1 MDTMLMALAEAAQK
15 PTAATWRSEVTR
27 VLLTVAL
34 SLTFLGLS
42 L

>member
-1 MDTMLMALAEAAQK
+1 MDTMLMALADAAQN
-15 PTAATWRSEVTR
+15 PVAATWKAEIGRM
-27 VLLTVAL
+27 LLTVAL

>member
-1 MDTMLMALAEAAQK
+1 MDTMLNALAEAAKK
-15 PTAATWRSEVTR
+15 PTTDTWKAEVTR